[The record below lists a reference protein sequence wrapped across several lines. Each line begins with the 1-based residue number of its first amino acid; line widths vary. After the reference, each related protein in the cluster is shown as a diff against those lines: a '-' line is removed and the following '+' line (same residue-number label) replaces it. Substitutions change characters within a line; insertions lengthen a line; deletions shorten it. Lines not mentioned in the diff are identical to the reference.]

1 MPTVP
6 PAFLPPAGKVASGP
20 GGGPKKPRK
29 RGGKRAKAGG
39 GKAPEHNKHADD
51 HGGHHSDSRSDGEY
65 SSDSGDSDTS
75 EDEGEDGYKKGGYH
89 PVKIGETYK
98 DGRYVVLKKL
108 GWGHFSTCWLCADT
122 AAGKISNS
130 PAHVALKVQKSASH
144 YTEAARDEIDIL
156 TKIANV
162 DEIDAGGKPPNHHRA
177 GVGENGARLRP
188 KTEGGDGSGMSS
200 GGKDG
205 ERGALTKGG
214 ATTTSPPPAPHLG
227 STRVVKLVDA
237 FDHKGPNGLHA
248 CMAFEVL
255 GDNLLALIKRYD
267 YRGVPLKAVKAM
279 CRDVL
284 LGLDYLHSR
293 KLIIHT
299 DLKPENILLTTPLP
313 PREEEEEAAPAATA
327 APAAAAAAGEVKREE
342 EEEEGVGEAAMA
354 AMDLSPSGRGKEDA
368 PAAAAAAA
376 AEGGADDGS
385 GAALTKNQ
393 KKKAKKRAKKAGGGG
408 DATRTK
414 GIAPVDGDGGKKGG
428 ASKGAKGGGG
438 GGGGKKSRG
447 PLLSQRDVDVLE
459 CRIVDLGNACWTYKQ
474 FTQDIQTR
482 QYRSPEVI
490 LGSKYSTPADVWSL
504 ACIAFE
510 LATGDLLFDPRT
522 GKDYD
527 RDEDHLALMMELIG
541 RMPKKIA
548 LGGKYSRDYFTRQ
561 GDLRH
566 IRNLK
571 FWPLAKVLSEKYQF
585 AADDAEEMSA
595 FLMAMLDFAPEK
607 RATAGE
613 LLRHAWLKD
622 VMDGI
627 ELPRSEAKGEGGGAA
642 EAGGEDGR

>member
-1 MPTVP
+1 
-6 PAFLPPAGKVASGP
+6 
-20 GGGPKKPRK
+20 
-29 RGGKRAKAGG
+29 
-39 GKAPEHNKHADD
+39 
-51 HGGHHSDSRSDGEY
+51 
-65 SSDSGDSDTS
+65 
-75 EDEGEDGYKKGGYH
+75 
-89 PVKIGETYK
+89 
-98 DGRYVVLKKL
+98 
-108 GWGHFSTCWLCADT
+108 
-122 AAGKISNS
+122 
-130 PAHVALKVQKSASH
+130 
-144 YTEAARDEIDIL
+144 
-156 TKIANV
+156 
-162 DEIDAGGKPPNHHRA
+162 
-177 GVGENGARLRP
+177 
-188 KTEGGDGSGMSS
+188 
-200 GGKDG
+200 
-205 ERGALTKGG
+205 
-214 ATTTSPPPAPHLG
+214 
-227 STRVVKLVDA
+227 VKLVDA

-414 GIAPVDGDGGKKGG
+414 GIAPVDGDGGKTGG

-447 PLLSQRDVDVLE
+447 PLLSQRDVDALE

>member
-1 MPTVP
+1 M
-6 PAFLPPAGKVASGP
+6 
-20 GGGPKKPRK
+20 
-29 RGGKRAKAGG
+29 
-39 GKAPEHNKHADD
+39 
-51 HGGHHSDSRSDGEY
+51 
-65 SSDSGDSDTS
+65 
-75 EDEGEDGYKKGGYH
+75 
-89 PVKIGETYK
+89 
-98 DGRYVVLKKL
+98 
-108 GWGHFSTCWLCADT
+108 
-122 AAGKISNS
+122 
-130 PAHVALKVQKSASH
+130 
-144 YTEAARDEIDIL
+144 
-156 TKIANV
+156 
-162 DEIDAGGKPPNHHRA
+162 
-177 GVGENGARLRP
+177 
-188 KTEGGDGSGMSS
+188 
-200 GGKDG
+200 
-205 ERGALTKGG
+205 
-214 ATTTSPPPAPHLG
+214 
-227 STRVVKLVDA
+227 
-237 FDHKGPNGLHA
+237 
-248 CMAFEVL
+248 
-255 GDNLLALIKRYD
+255 
-267 YRGVPLKAVKAM
+267 
-279 CRDVL
+279 
-284 LGLDYLHSR
+284 
-293 KLIIHT
+293 
-299 DLKPENILLTTPLP
+299 
-313 PREEEEEAAPAATA
+313 
-327 APAAAAAAGEVKREE
+327 
-342 EEEEGVGEAAMA
+342 
-354 AMDLSPSGRGKEDA
+354 
-368 PAAAAAAA
+368 
-376 AEGGADDGS
+376 
-385 GAALTKNQ
+385 
-393 KKKAKKRAKKAGGGG
+393 
-408 DATRTK
+408 
-414 GIAPVDGDGGKKGG
+414 
-428 ASKGAKGGGG
+428 
-438 GGGGKKSRG
+438 
-447 PLLSQRDVDVLE
+447 E